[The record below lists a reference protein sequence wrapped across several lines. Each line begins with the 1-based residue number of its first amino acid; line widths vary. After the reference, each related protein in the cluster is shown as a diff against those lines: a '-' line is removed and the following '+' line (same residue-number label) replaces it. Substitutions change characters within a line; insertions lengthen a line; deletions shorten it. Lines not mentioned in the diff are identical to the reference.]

1 MKIWKLK
8 WGRLPCRKKKE
19 SPYIDSR
26 KTKVHHI
33 MADIEDYGSSG
44 RSRGGA
50 RSPPIFRPNW
60 GPKGRENLFLRP
72 PPPYLRVWITAPPPL
87 ISGSGWP
94 PPLISGSGWPSLH
107 PLSRGLDDRPPPLSR
122 GLDDRP
128 STPYLKVWIR
138 HWVEAEV
145 EQHKRPKRWRHIRPF
160 SVRSEWNQMDVYRI
174 DEAAEMTRHVK
185 VEWPTWSARGSSKR
199 WWNGY

>member
-60 GPKGRENLFLRP
+60 GPKGRENFFLRP
-72 PPPYLRVWITAPPPL
+72 PPPLSQGLDDRPSTLYLGVWMTA
-87 ISGSGWP
+87 

-107 PLSRGLDDRPPPLSR
+107 PLSRGLDDRPPLISGSGWPSLHPLSE
-122 GLDDRP
+122 GLDPPLR
-128 STPYLKVWIR
+128 R
-138 HWVEAEV
+138 GGGEV
-145 EQHKRPKRWRHIRPF
+145 TQATK
-160 SVRSEWNQMDVYRI
+160 
-174 DEAAEMTRHVK
+174 EMTK
-185 VEWPTWSARGSSKR
+185 YQTI
-199 WWNGY
+199 

>member
-50 RSPPIFRPNW
+50 RSP
-60 GPKGRENLFLRP
+60 LFLDQTEGR
-72 PPPYLRVWITAPPPL
+72 RAEKIFFCDRPPL

-94 PPLISGSGWPSLH
+94 PLH
-107 PLSRGLDDRPPPLSR
+107 PLSRGLDDRPPLSQGLDDRPSTPYLGVWMTAPPPLSR

-145 EQHKRPKRWRHIRPF
+145 K
-160 SVRSEWNQMDVYRI
+160 
-174 DEAAEMTRHVK
+174 
-185 VEWPTWSARGSSKR
+185 
-199 WWNGY
+199 

>member
-33 MADIEDYGSSG
+33 MADIEDHGSSG

-50 RSPPIFRPNW
+50 RPP
-60 GPKGRENLFLRP
+60 LFLDQTEGR
-72 PPPYLRVWITAPPPL
+72 RAEKIFFCDRPPL

-94 PPLISGSGWPSLH
+94 PLHPLSRGLDDRPPLISGSGWPSLH
-107 PLSRGLDDRPPPLSR
+107 PLSRGLDDRPPPLISGSGWPSLHPLSE
-122 GLDDRP
+122 GLDPPLGR
-128 STPYLKVWIR
+128 VGG
-138 HWVEAEV
+138 EV
-145 EQHKRPKRWRHIRPF
+145 TQATK
-160 SVRSEWNQMDVYRI
+160 
-174 DEAAEMTRHVK
+174 EMT
-185 VEWPTWSARGSSKR
+185 T
-199 WWNGY
+199 YQTI

>member
-50 RSPPIFRPNW
+50 RSPPPPIFRPNW
-60 GPKGRENLFLRP
+60 GPKGRENFFCDRP
-72 PPPYLRVWITAPPPL
+72 PPLSQGLDDRPSTPYLGVWMTAPPYLRVWMTVPPPL

-94 PPLISGSGWPSLH
+94 PPPYLGVWMTA
-107 PLSRGLDDRPPPLSR
+107 PPLSR

-145 EQHKRPKRWRHIRPF
+145 K
-160 SVRSEWNQMDVYRI
+160 
-174 DEAAEMTRHVK
+174 
-185 VEWPTWSARGSSKR
+185 
-199 WWNGY
+199 

>member
-50 RSPPIFRPNW
+50 RSPP
-60 GPKGRENLFLRP
+60 LFLVQTEGRRAEKIFFCDRP
-72 PPPYLRVWITAPPPL
+72 PPPPLSQGLDDRPSTPYLGVWMTAPPYLRVWMTVPPPL
-87 ISGSGWP
+87 ISGSGWPP

-107 PLSRGLDDRPPPLSR
+107 PLSEGLDPPLGR
-122 GLDDRP
+122 GGG
-128 STPYLKVWIR
+128 
-138 HWVEAEV
+138 EV
-145 EQHKRPKRWRHIRPF
+145 TQATK
-160 SVRSEWNQMDVYRI
+160 
-174 DEAAEMTRHVK
+174 EMT
-185 VEWPTWSARGSSKR
+185 T
-199 WWNGY
+199 YQTI

>member
-60 GPKGRENLFLRP
+60 GPKGRENFFLRP
-72 PPPYLRVWITAPPPL
+72 PPSL

-94 PPLISGSGWPSLH
+94 PLHPLSRGLDDRPSTPYLGVWMTAPPLISGSGWPSLH
-107 PLSRGLDDRPPPLSR
+107 PLSEGLDPPLGR
-122 GLDDRP
+122 AGG
-128 STPYLKVWIR
+128 
-138 HWVEAEV
+138 
-145 EQHKRPKRWRHIRPF
+145 
-160 SVRSEWNQMDVYRI
+160 
-174 DEAAEMTRHVK
+174 EAAQATKEMT
-185 VEWPTWSARGSSKR
+185 T
-199 WWNGY
+199 YQTI

>member
-107 PLSRGLDDRPPPLSR
+107 PLSRGLDDRPPPLISGSGWPSLHPLSE
-122 GLDDRP
+122 GLDPPLGRGGG
-128 STPYLKVWIR
+128 
-138 HWVEAEV
+138 EV
-145 EQHKRPKRWRHIRPF
+145 TQATK
-160 SVRSEWNQMDVYRI
+160 
-174 DEAAEMTRHVK
+174 EMT
-185 VEWPTWSARGSSKR
+185 T
-199 WWNGY
+199 YQTI